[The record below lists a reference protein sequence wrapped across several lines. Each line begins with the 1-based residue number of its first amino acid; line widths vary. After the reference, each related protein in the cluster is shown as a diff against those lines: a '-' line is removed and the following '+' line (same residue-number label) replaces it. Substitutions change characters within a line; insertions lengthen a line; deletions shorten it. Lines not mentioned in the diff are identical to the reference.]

1 MNKDLL
7 KRIGIGLGVI
17 VLFLALSYGFVPQ
30 VLDGKIVNQSDIS
43 GYVGMSHEMNEWN
56 KAHPDNPTYWT
67 DSMFGGMPTTAI
79 STRNGGDYTQW
90 IYDLLLTGKRPATYL
105 FITLLGAFLLFL
117 AFGVSWPIAIG
128 GAIAIAFCSYNFQ
141 IIQVGHNTKM
151 QAIAFM
157 PWVLAAVVY
166 TYRSCCRHSSPA
178 GHTEPA
184 SCHSSP
190 ASCHSSPASGHS
202 SPASGHTEPASCH
215 SERSRGISWQTLLG
229 AVLFGLALSMQI
241 KANHQQIT
249 YYLAIIVLLYA
260 LVELI
265 GAIKEKRWK
274 PFMLA
279 SALLLV
285 AGGAGIATN
294 VNKLLP
300 LAKYTPETMRGGS
313 ELAKDNGGGKGLDLD
328 YATSWSYGWEE
339 LPNLMIPNFNG
350 GASAGAVNP
359 EKSATVQLLK
369 RSGQRNVRETA
380 KALPLYWGPQPFT
393 AGPMYIGAI
402 TIFLFVLGLG
412 LYKGREKW
420 WLLAATILA
429 ILMAVGSHFMAFTAF
444 CFKYLPLYNKF
455 RTVSMALV
463 VLQVTLPILGFVTLD
478 RIVREK
484 YDRQSF
490 FKAFWWALG
499 ITGGFS
505 LLAWLVPGL
514 FGNFESA
521 ADAGMQDILVDALI
535 KDRISIFRADAL
547 GSLALIAASAGL
559 LLWAYLPK
567 GQTDYSKRFAGYG
580 RKWIAAVVICLL
592 STVNL
597 FVTGKRYL
605 NADHF
610 TTPKD
615 FNKPFAERPVDKMIK
630 ADEDPQYRV
639 LDLTVNVFNSSVPS
653 YHHKSVGG
661 YSPAKL
667 QRYQDL
673 IEHYLSGE
681 INALYKQL
689 NEVPDPEKITEWM
702 ATGTPVLNA
711 LNTRYVILDG
721 NYPPLYNE
729 AAGGAAWFVD
739 SVVTASTPEE
749 EIELIGKVD
758 LRRQAVVRD
767 ARSQPGMTGESQPGM
782 TGESLP
788 GMTGE
793 SLPGMTGESQPGM
806 TNGSAAGV
814 IPGQDGSAASVIPGL
829 TGDLIEMTSYAP
841 NELHYKYTSDA
852 ERMAVFSEIYYP
864 NGWHATVD
872 GQPLELLRA
881 DWALRAALLPA
892 GEHEVVMTFLPDSYR
907 IGARVSAIASIALL
921 VLLALSLGL
930 LIMGKNKKRHVE

>member
-1 MNKDLL
+1 
-7 KRIGIGLGVI
+7 
-17 VLFLALSYGFVPQ
+17 
-30 VLDGKIVNQSDIS
+30 
-43 GYVGMSHEMNEWN
+43 
-56 KAHPDNPTYWT
+56 
-67 DSMFGGMPTTAI
+67 
-79 STRNGGDYTQW
+79 
-90 IYDLLLTGKRPATYL
+90 
-105 FITLLGAFLLFL
+105 
-117 AFGVSWPIAIG
+117 
-128 GAIAIAFCSYNFQ
+128 
-141 IIQVGHNTKM
+141 
-151 QAIAFM
+151 
-157 PWVLAAVVY
+157 
-166 TYRSCCRHSSPA
+166 
-178 GHTEPA
+178 
-184 SCHSSP
+184 
-190 ASCHSSPASGHS
+190 
-202 SPASGHTEPASCH
+202 
-215 SERSRGISWQTLLG
+215 
-229 AVLFGLALSMQI
+229 MQI

-249 YYLAIIVLLYA
+249 YYLAIVVLLYA

-420 WLLAATILA
+420 WILAATILA

-605 NADHF
+605 NAGHF

-793 SLPGMTGESQPGM
+793 SQPGMTGESLPGM
-806 TNGSAAGV
+806 T
-814 IPGQDGSAASVIPGL
+814 DGSGVIPGL